1 MDSAAEPRNDFVR
14 PFIITGGRTKANN
27 KQLRM
32 ETMIQAS
39 RASASMHLALEQQ
52 EIVEL
57 CKRAQS
63 IAEVSAKLKL
73 ALGVVT
79 VLADDLITAG
89 SLEVHHTDPVEIQLS
104 TLTRMIER
112 VRAI

>member
-1 MDSAAEPRNDFVR
+1 MDSGEEPRNDFVR

-32 ETMIQAS
+32 ETMLQAS
-39 RASASMHLALEQQ
+39 RAASGLSLALEQR

-57 CKRAQS
+57 CRRAQS
-63 IAEVSAKLKL
+63 IAEVSARLHL

-79 VLADDLITAG
+79 VLADDLISAG
-89 SLEVHHTDPVEIQLS
+89 ALEVHHTDPVEIQLS